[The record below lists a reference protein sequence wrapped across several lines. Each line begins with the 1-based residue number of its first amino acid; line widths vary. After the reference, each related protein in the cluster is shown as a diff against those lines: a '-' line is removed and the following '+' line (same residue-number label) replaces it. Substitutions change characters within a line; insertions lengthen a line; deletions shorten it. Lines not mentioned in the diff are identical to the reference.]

1 MGTHSSPTGRVSALI
16 SRRCALQSGSLIAA
30 RAAAPPAFFAF
41 GRAPLASGASDSQ
54 RTNVAVV
61 LSPGA
66 TVIDFAGPWEVF
78 QDAYSSGAQ
87 QPPGGFNLYT
97 VAKSREA
104 ITASAGLA
112 ILPNYAFKDAP
123 VPAIVVV

>member
-1 MGTHSSPTGRVSALI
+1 MGTHSSPTGRASALI
-16 SRRCALQSGSLIAA
+16 SRRCALQSGSLITA

-54 RTNVAVV
+54 GTNVAVV

-66 TVIDFAGPWEVF
+66 TVIDFAAPWEVF

-112 ILPNYAFKDAP
+112 ILPNYAPSKTLRCP
-123 VPAIVVV
+123 QL